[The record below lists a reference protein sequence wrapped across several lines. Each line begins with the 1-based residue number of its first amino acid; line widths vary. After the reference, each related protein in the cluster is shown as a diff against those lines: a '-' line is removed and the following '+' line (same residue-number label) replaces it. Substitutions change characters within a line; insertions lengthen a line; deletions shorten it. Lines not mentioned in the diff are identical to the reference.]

1 MDNVQK
7 ATREYLISLIT
18 TLKKTRAA
26 LAEQRREV
34 EKWQQRVELAQSKGR
49 ADLAA
54 QAQQRAQ
61 EAEQALDKLR
71 SEEQEVMREFREVR
85 SKYQIESM
93 IPEKSVD
100 PDRLLAALESVA
112 GKPDNLQEEL
122 NRTAVDEQLEALK
135 RELQGGTADTAKEE
149 EEEGADT

>member
-1 MDNVQK
+1 M
-7 ATREYLISLIT
+7 ISLIT
-18 TLKKTRAA
+18 TLKKTRGA

-34 EKWQQRVELAQSKGR
+34 EKWQQRMELAQSKGR

-54 QAQQRAQ
+54 QARQRTQA
-61 EAEQALDKLR
+61 AEQALDRLR

-135 RELQGGTADTAKEE
+135 RELQGSPADSSEAAGNKAATKEE
-149 EEEGADT
+149 EGSEA